1 MCIKKN
7 DCVRSSL
14 IELQSFLQSKIDIDP
29 IHCVLMSLPC
39 FMHVLCMTWFIQVD
53 CIKILMILVNGIH
66 KQKDYCLSV
75 CCSNSDLSGINPELS
90 IECNLITHPT

>member
-1 MCIKKN
+1 MKN

-29 IHCVLMSLPC
+29 IHRVLMSLPC
-39 FMHVLCMTWFIQVD
+39 FMHVLCRTWFIQVD
-53 CIKILMILVNGIH
+53 CIEIPRIFVNGIH

-75 CCSNSDLSGINPELS
+75 CCSNADFSCINPELS

>member
-1 MCIKKN
+1 MKN

-39 FMHVLCMTWFIQVD
+39 FMHVLCRTWFIQVD
-53 CIKILMILVNGIH
+53 CIKIPRILSMGSTSRKITV
-66 KQKDYCLSV
+66 CLSV
-75 CCSNSDLSGINPELS
+75 VQMLTFLVS
-90 IECNLITHPT
+90 IPNCQ